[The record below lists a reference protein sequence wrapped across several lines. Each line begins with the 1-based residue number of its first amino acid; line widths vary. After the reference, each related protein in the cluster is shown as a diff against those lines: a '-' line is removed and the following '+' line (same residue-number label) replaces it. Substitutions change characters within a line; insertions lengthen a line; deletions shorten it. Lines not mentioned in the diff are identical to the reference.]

1 MANINMC
8 MTDFESS
15 SSTTTNQPKDKGLLV
30 DENSYSNHLN
40 MQYDDMSGMSLKKL
54 QFILLQKLH

>member
-15 SSTTTNQPKDKGLLV
+15 SSTTTNQLKDKGLLV